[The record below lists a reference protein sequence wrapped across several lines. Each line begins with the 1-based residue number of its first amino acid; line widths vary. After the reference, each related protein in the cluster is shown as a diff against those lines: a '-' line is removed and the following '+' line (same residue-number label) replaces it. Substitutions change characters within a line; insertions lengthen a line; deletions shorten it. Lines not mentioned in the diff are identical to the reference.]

1 MANPLVKAGIKLA
14 VKGGKK
20 IVKKIKQRKNSTDN
34 MSSKGPIDK
43 SINKVKAPK
52 GMTREDLMPDINP
65 NEYGYGTMG
74 LYQAPPK
81 AGKVKKIIKN
91 VIDIDDPF

>member
-1 MANPLVKAGIKLA
+1 MS
-14 VKGGKK
+14 VKGKLLRKAATKIKKK
-20 IVKKIKQRKNSTDN
+20 IGSMNSTDN

-65 NEYGYGTMG
+65 NEYGYGTDG

-81 AGKVKKIIKN
+81 SDKVKKIIEN

>member
-1 MANPLVKAGIKLA
+1 MNVKRKLLKKAATKIK
-14 VKGGKK
+14 KK
-20 IVKKIKQRKNSTDN
+20 IGSMNSTDN

-43 SINKVKAPK
+43 SINKVKAPDD
-52 GMTREDLMPDINP
+52 GMTWEDMIPDINP
-65 NEYGYGTMG
+65 NEYGYGTDG

-81 AGKVKKIIKN
+81 VGKVKKIIEN